1 MPPQQGY
8 VSRQFEAL
16 EDDSKTPMAVCRHC
30 NDKKVARNIVARK
43 VAHLAACEAYYS
55 YLKALLDEDSSTA
68 GDKELKQLPEELKTR
83 IEQRTEQP
91 LISKTSHAAAEVAN
105 QENLKTD
112 LDDTVLQAIFH
123 GSLPFD
129 AFEPNKHPHILRL
142 CRMIMPDFDPPS
154 RSRVAQAMVNLA
166 GQPTQGIQQAQ
177 SAQPSQVEQFFTPR
191 TSAVDTSYAQEES
204 ARAALSSRIV
214 NDLLSRATPQS
225 TPGSKR
231 PFDLV

>member
-8 VSRQFEAL
+8 ISRQFEAL
-16 EDDSKTPMAVCRHC
+16 EDGAKTPMAICRHC

-43 VAHLAACEAYYS
+43 VAHLAACEPYS
-55 YLKALLDEDSSTA
+55 TYLQTLLDDESSNA
-68 GDKELKQLPEELKTR
+68 GDKELKQLPDELKTK
-83 IEQRTEQP
+83 IEQRILQP
-91 LISKTSHAAAEVAN
+91 LLSKTSHAAAEVAN
-105 QENLKTD
+105 QESLKSD
-112 LDDTVLQAIFH
+112 LDDTVMQAIFH

-142 CRMIMPDFDPPS
+142 CRMITPDFVPPS
-154 RSRVAQAMVNLA
+154 RSRLAQAMVKLST
-166 GQPTQGIQQAQ
+166 QPVQ
-177 SAQPSQVEQFFTPR
+177 SVEPIEPLQTPQPSAIEI
-191 TSAVDTSYAQEES
+191 DYAQEES

>member
-8 VSRQFEAL
+8 ISRQFEAL
-16 EDDSKTPMAVCRHC
+16 EDGAKTPMAICRHC

-43 VAHLAACEAYYS
+43 VAHLAACESYYT
-55 YLKALLDEDSSTA
+55 YLQALLADDSSNA
-68 GDKELKQLPEELKTR
+68 GEKELRQIPDELKIK

-91 LISKTSHAAAEVAN
+91 LITKTSHVAAEVAN
-105 QENLKTD
+105 QEVLKTD
-112 LDDTVLQAIFH
+112 LDETLMQAIFH

-142 CRMIMPDFDPPS
+142 CQMIMPDFVPPS
-154 RSRVAQAMVNLA
+154 RARVAQTMADMSVR
-166 GQPTQGIQQAQ
+166 PTIMPTPHTQQ
-177 SAQPSQVEQFFTPR
+177 SEQFFTPR
-191 TSAVDTSYAQEES
+191 TDPAERLYAQEES

>member
-8 VSRQFEAL
+8 ISRQFEAL
-16 EDDSKTPMAVCRHC
+16 EDGAKTPMAICRHC

-43 VAHLAACEAYYS
+43 VAHLAACEAYYT
-55 YLKALLDEDSSTA
+55 YLQALLDDDSSNA
-68 GDKELKQLPEELKTR
+68 GEKELRQIPDELKVK

-91 LISKTSHAAAEVAN
+91 LVTKTSHAATEVAN
-105 QENLKTD
+105 QQVLKSD
-112 LDDTVLQAIFH
+112 LDETLMQAIFH

-129 AFEPNKHPHILRL
+129 AFEPNKHPQIIRL
-142 CRMIMPDFDPPS
+142 CRMIMPDFVPPS
-154 RSRVAQAMVNLA
+154 RARVAQTMADMSVRSVI
-166 GQPTQGIQQAQ
+166 PTQQT
-177 SAQPSQVEQFFTPR
+177 QPPEQFFTPR
-191 TSAVDTSYAQEES
+191 TDPIERAYAQEES

>member
-1 MPPQQGY
+1 
-8 VSRQFEAL
+8 
-16 EDDSKTPMAVCRHC
+16 MAICRHC

-43 VAHLAACEAYYS
+43 VAHLAACESYYT
-55 YLKALLDEDSSTA
+55 YLQTLLDDDSSNA
-68 GDKELKQLPEELKTR
+68 GEKELRQIPDELKIK

-91 LISKTSHAAAEVAN
+91 LITKTSHAAAEVAN
-105 QENLKTD
+105 QEVLKTD
-112 LDDTVLQAIFH
+112 LDETLMQAIFH

-142 CRMIMPDFDPPS
+142 CQMIMPDFVPLS
-154 RSRVAQAMVNLA
+154 RARVAQTMADMSVR
-166 GQPTQGIQQAQ
+166 PTMPTPHTQH
-177 SAQPSQVEQFFTPR
+177 SEQFFTPR
-191 TSAVDTSYAQEES
+191 TDPAERAYAQEES

-225 TPGSKR
+225 TPGAKR

>member
-8 VSRQFEAL
+8 ISRQFEAL
-16 EDDSKTPMAVCRHC
+16 EDGAKTPMAICRHC

-43 VAHLAACEAYYS
+43 VAHLAACEPYS
-55 YLKALLDEDSSTA
+55 TYLQTLLDDESSNA
-68 GDKELKQLPEELKTR
+68 GDKELKQLPDELKTKIEQR
-83 IEQRTEQP
+83 IEQP
-91 LISKTSHAAAEVAN
+91 LLSKTSHAAAEVAN
-105 QENLKTD
+105 QESLKSD
-112 LDDTVLQAIFH
+112 LDDTVMQAIFH

-142 CRMIMPDFDPPS
+142 CRMITPDFVPPS
-154 RSRVAQAMVNLA
+154 RSRLAQAMVKLST
-166 GQPTQGIQQAQ
+166 QPVQ
-177 SAQPSQVEQFFTPR
+177 SVEPIEPLQTPQPSAIEI
-191 TSAVDTSYAQEES
+191 DYAQEES